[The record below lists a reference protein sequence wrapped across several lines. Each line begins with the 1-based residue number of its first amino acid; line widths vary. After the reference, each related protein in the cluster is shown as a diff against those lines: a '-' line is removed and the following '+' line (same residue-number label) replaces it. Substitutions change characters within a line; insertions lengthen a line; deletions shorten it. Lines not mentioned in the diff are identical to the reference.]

1 MLADLKVGVDL
12 TTGEVVLIIVTTE
25 GMKLEIPMAPDNAHD
40 LAQALKDAA
49 YRSGL
54 VARRELGKVVN

>member
-12 TTGEVVLIIVTTE
+12 TTGEVILIIVTAE
-25 GMKLEIPMAPDNAHD
+25 GMKLEIPMPPDNAHE
-40 LAQALKDAA
+40 LAQGLKDAA

-54 VARRELGKVVN
+54 VARRELGKVLN